1 MGLDEKFRRIHNE
14 YGIINDRYMFSN
26 TGEYKDSD
34 YLREVGANDIE
45 LLKLLKENPLWH
57 TQVQRLT
64 YILGVLNNLE
74 GHTDMAIVL
83 PEDSVKA
90 RNLLI
95 KHIIEALIPV
105 VEIVNSWRADGSCR

>member
-1 MGLDEKFRRIHNE
+1 MGLDEKFKRIHLE

-34 YLREVGANDIE
+34 YLREIGAGDIE

-64 YILGVLNNLE
+64 FILGVLNNLE
-74 GHTDMAIVL
+74 GNTDMAIVL
-83 PEDSVKA
+83 PDDSCKA

-95 KHIIEALIPV
+95 KHIIEALIPI
-105 VEIVNSWRADGSCR
+105 VEVMNSCR

>member
-1 MGLDEKFRRIHNE
+1 MGLDEKFRRIHLE

-45 LLKLLKENPLWH
+45 LLKLLKENSLWH

-64 YILGVLNNLE
+64 YILGIINNLS
-74 GHTDMAIVL
+74 GNTGMAIVL
-83 PEDSVKA
+83 PDDSVKA

-95 KHIIEALIPV
+95 KHIIEDLIPI
-105 VEIVNSWRADGSCR
+105 VEMINSCR